1 VESSDSA
8 RARDIAA
15 QALASRDRSV
25 AALRERLDA
34 AGVEPCEAD
43 RVVGA
48 LVRTGLVDDGRL
60 ARKLASALAERGLGD
75 AAIMARLEAEGI
87 DGDDRTLALGVLD
100 PEHRRAVR
108 VAERES
114 GRGLRALA
122 ALLARRGF
130 GDDAVESA
138 LAALDGGTGPK
149 VP

>member
-1 VESSDSA
+1 VKSSDSA
-8 RARDIAA
+8 RARDLAA
-15 QALASRDRSV
+15 QALARRDRSV

-34 AGVEPCEAD
+34 AGVERGEAD
-43 RVVGA
+43 RVLGA

-60 ARKLASALAERGLGD
+60 ARRLASALAERGLGD
-75 AAIMARLEAEGI
+75 AAILARLEAEGI
-87 DGDDRTLALGVLD
+87 DGDERTFALSMLE

-130 GDDAVESA
+130 GEDAVESA
-138 LAALDGGTGPK
+138 LLALDGGAGPK